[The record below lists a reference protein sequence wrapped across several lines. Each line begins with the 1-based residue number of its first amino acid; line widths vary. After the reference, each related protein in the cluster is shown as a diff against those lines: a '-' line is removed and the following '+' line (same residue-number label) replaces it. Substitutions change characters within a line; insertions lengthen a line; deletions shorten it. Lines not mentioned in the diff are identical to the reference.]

1 MATHAQKTKSGIIN
15 KYGNI
20 EVTGTGSEGKA
31 FRLSPA
37 VLTVSGGSRKSH
49 KPLGF
54 CPSKK
59 SACPHLLSL
68 TLERSR
74 VAS

>member
-1 MATHAQKTKSGIIN
+1 MAIHAQKTKSEIII

-20 EVTGTGSEGKA
+20 EVAGTGSEGKA

-54 CPSKK
+54 APLKD
-59 SACPHLLSL
+59 
-68 TLERSR
+68 R
-74 VAS
+74 VPPIYFP